1 MGFAVTKINPGILS
15 RYESSNRIR
24 PIDYIESLAVR
35 ESENI
40 RVGDT
45 PKHFQFGL
53 SSLDSLFGFDRVGY
67 DMRER
72 EVRRHGSA
80 TAFLAIRRR
89 DIFGLVFSNW
99 HGNREHFYNNMRGSR
114 SSVVSAPKYQ
124 ISVSKTDRF
133 SCSRADVH
141 YGSLGISKGFLHRT
155 PLQSSKNRIAD
166 HSYQSNGFNPDARI
180 AEKFPVLV
188 GPYARPTSIFKK
200 YAYFIAGVFCV
211 ILGWLLI
218 RAILPGQDTF
228 IGALI
233 VIALGIFFLF
243 CGQRLIF
250 KSLASAPANSDYRPV
265 ANVSSL
271 SAPCGL
277 APPSARLGAAS

>member
-1 MGFAVTKINPGILS
+1 MTIRAPIKVSCPG
-15 RYESSNRIR
+15 
-24 PIDYIESLAVR
+24 
-35 ESENI
+35 
-40 RVGDT
+40 
-45 PKHFQFGL
+45 
-53 SSLDSLFGFDRVGY
+53 
-67 DMRER
+67 
-72 EVRRHGSA
+72 
-80 TAFLAIRRR
+80 
-89 DIFGLVFSNW
+89 
-99 HGNREHFYNNMRGSR
+99 
-114 SSVVSAPKYQ
+114 
-124 ISVSKTDRF
+124 
-133 SCSRADVH
+133 
-141 YGSLGISKGFLHRT
+141 
-155 PLQSSKNRIAD
+155 RIA
-166 HSYQSNGFNPDARI
+166 RI
-180 AEKFPVLV
+180 KSHPRITQNTPAIKYAYFLKFPVLV

-211 ILGWLLI
+211 ILGWLFI